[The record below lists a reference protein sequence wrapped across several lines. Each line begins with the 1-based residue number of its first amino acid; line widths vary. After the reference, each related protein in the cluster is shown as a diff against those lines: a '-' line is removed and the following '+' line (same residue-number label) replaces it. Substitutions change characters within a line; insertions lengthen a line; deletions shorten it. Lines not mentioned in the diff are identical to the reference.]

1 MTTLHYL
8 DRAFDR
14 ANLGIDG
21 AETFARNAYEKGK
34 HAAQMP
40 KYEREYMELKDATGI
55 SVRYYKDYI
64 FIFSDTKCIT
74 VYSAPEWFCRKHT
87 AKITWMNK
95 PKARIKNRYD
105 GFCFS
110 N

>member
-8 DRAFDR
+8 DRAFER

-40 KYEREYMELKDATGI
+40 KYEREYMELKDATG
-55 SVRYYKDYI
+55 
-64 FIFSDTKCIT
+64 KCIT